1 MTGIDA
7 ERIRALARELAATPR
22 AVVYGRI
29 GTCNQEFGTLASW
42 MVDVV
47 NVLTRHFD
55 VPGGAMFPRPAAW
68 PVTDL
73 PMPGLE
79 GGVPNFGRWRT
90 RVRGAPEV
98 LGHVPLSCLAEEI
111 ATPGE
116 GQIRALF
123 TVAGNPVLSTPDG
136 DRLDAALAD

>member
-1 MTGIDA
+1 M
-7 ERIRALARELAATPR
+7 
-22 AVVYGRI
+22 
-29 GTCNQEFGTLASW
+29 
-42 MVDVV
+42 

-55 VPGGAMFPRPAAW
+55 VPGGAMFSRPAAW

-98 LGHVPLSCLAEEI
+98 LGHVPVSCLAEEI

-123 TVAGNPVLSTPDG
+123 TVAGNPVLSTPEG
-136 DRLDAALAD
+136 DRLDAALPTSTA